1 MTDKQYKPFSEYRHK
16 DYVTPR
22 SMKEAY
28 GHDPVLYTVEEEE
41 EEEKDL
47 APLAWACVVVV
58 LLLFAA
64 YAVYVLFV

>member
-1 MTDKQYKPFSEYRHK
+1 MTDPNFKPFSEYRHK

-28 GHDPVLYTVEEEE
+28 GYDIELHTEEEPPT
-41 EEEKDL
+41 DYVAL
-47 APLAWACVVVV
+47 GV
-58 LLLFAA
+58 LFVLVLLFAA

>member
-28 GHDPVLYTVEEEE
+28 GHDPVLYTD

-47 APLAWACVVVV
+47 TPLAWACVVVV
-58 LLLFAA
+58 LLMFAA
-64 YAVYVLFV
+64 YAVYVIWP

>member
-41 EEEKDL
+41 EEKDL